1 MSLVTGIMIYAVI
14 WWLVLF
20 MVLPFGVRTVRE
32 EGGEGGEGQAAS
44 APARPRI
51 VLKMLVTTAISGV
64 IMGLILAGINTGLID
79 LRGYFTPPG

>member
-1 MSLVTGIMIYAVI
+1 MGLVTGILIYAVI

-32 EGGEGGEGQAAS
+32 EGGEVRQGEAAS

-51 VLKMLVTTAISGV
+51 VLKMLVTTVISGL
-64 IMGLILAGINTGLID
+64 IMGLILAAMEAGLID
-79 LRGYFTPPG
+79 LRGYFAPPR